1 MQDSDRRFGV
11 FCALGAYSL
20 WGGLPVYLK
29 AVSAAPADEILM
41 HRVIWSLLFTGLLIA
56 LAGRFDRVRATLR
69 NSRHVL
75 TLVAS
80 SSVIAFNW
88 LLYIWAVNNGQLLEG
103 SLGYYINPLVNV
115 LFGLVLLRERLAP
128 LQWVAVGLA
137 AAGIAVELV
146 AIGRVPVIALALAVS
161 FSLYGLLRKRL
172 PVDPQ
177 TGLMLETA
185 LLTGPAILWWLVWA
199 DSATS
204 DLSANSAS
212 FNLLLIAA
220 GPVTAIPLML
230 FAAAA
235 QRLNYS
241 TLGMFQYLAPSCMFL
256 LAVFVF
262 DEALLPHKLLTFGF
276 IWTALLIFSA
286 HGILQHRRQRR
297 VQAADA

>member
-1 MQDSDRRFGV
+1 MPDSDRRFGV

-41 HRVIWSLLFTGLLIA
+41 HRVIWSLFFTGLLIA
-56 LAGRFDRVRATLR
+56 LVGRFDRVRATLR
-69 NSRHVL
+69 NPRHLL

-128 LQWVAVGLA
+128 LQWAAVGLA

-146 AIGRVPVIALALAVS
+146 AIGKVPVIALALAVS

-185 LLTGPAILWWLVWA
+185 LLTGPAILWWMVWA

-204 DLSANSAS
+204 DLSANSPG

-297 VQAADA
+297 VQAADT